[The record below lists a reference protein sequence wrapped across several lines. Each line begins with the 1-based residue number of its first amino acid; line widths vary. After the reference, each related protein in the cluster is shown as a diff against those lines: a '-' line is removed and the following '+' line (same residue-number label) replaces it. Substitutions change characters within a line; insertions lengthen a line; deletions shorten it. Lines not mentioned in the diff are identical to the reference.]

1 MVRPATLPLA
11 VAAALLA
18 AALPL
23 DANDVIFLHGQV
35 EMADGSRPGKSVEIK
50 LSCGGTEP
58 VRQTVTDKKGA
69 YNLRVERDEFNHV
82 ARPLP
87 STTMDMSDRRLSGP
101 CLLLAA
107 LPGYESN
114 RIDMS
119 NFTIGKDLALPK
131 LILKPRAAKS
141 RQ

>member
-1 MVRPATLPLA
+1 MIRPATLPLA

-23 DANDVIFLHGQV
+23 AANDVIFLHGQV

-50 LSCGGTEP
+50 LSCGGAEP

-82 ARPLP
+82 ARALP
-87 STTMDMSDRRLSGP
+87 ATATDVGGPAGP
-101 CLLLAA
+101 CAILAVQK
-107 LPGYESN
+107 GYESN
-114 RIDMS
+114 RIDLGS
-119 NFTIGKDLALPK
+119 YTIPKDLGLPK
-131 LILKPRAAKS
+131 LVLKAK
-141 RQ
+141 